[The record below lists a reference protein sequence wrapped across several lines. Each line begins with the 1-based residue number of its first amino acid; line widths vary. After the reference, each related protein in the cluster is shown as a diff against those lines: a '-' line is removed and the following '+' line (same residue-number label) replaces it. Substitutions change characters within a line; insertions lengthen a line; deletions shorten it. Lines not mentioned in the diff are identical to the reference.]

1 MIAHRLQTI
10 QTAENLLF
18 LESPTSV
25 IAGEKGT
32 SEYTELIDRLVKT
45 NYAHQV
51 SGDGDDDAAE
61 IHYLLQHRHHLVKN
75 ISSYQETST

>member
-25 IAGEKGT
+25 IAGEKGS
-32 SEYTELIDRLVKT
+32 SEYAELIDRLMKT

-51 SGDGDDDAAE
+51 TGDDEADEANE
-61 IHYLLQHRHHLVKN
+61 MKYLLQHRH
-75 ISSYQETST
+75 

>member
-32 SEYTELIDRLVKT
+32 SEYTELIDRLMKT

-51 SGDGDDDAAE
+51 TGDAE
-61 IHYLLQHRHHLVKN
+61 ADEANELKYLLQHRHQMVKG
-75 ISSYQETST
+75 ISSY